1 MRKLVT
7 LETVVEVRP
16 IPDADAIEAIVIRGW
31 VVVAKRGEFQVGDRC
46 VYFEIDSA
54 LPLSDERFAFLGARG
69 TNTTLNRNESA
80 RTKNGTAGRR
90 LQPRRGTASG
100 VVPGLTSALKDHT
113 QTTNQTPPKLTMVP
127 SFGVACCREVGT
139 TIAANMGGHTIGT
152 FTLPTSLCSRPMLR
166 NLKTSLRH
174 SRNPRTSTWVPTKEI
189 DGTSLT
195 YIDQADCRARTCV
208 VRK

>member
-1 MRKLVT
+1 
-7 LETVVEVRP
+7 
-16 IPDADAIEAIVIRGW
+16 VIRGW

-54 LPLSDERFAFLGARG
+54 LPLSDVRFAFSRPSWNKHHLDQ
-69 TNTTLNRNESA
+69 NEST
-80 RTKNGTAGRR
+80 RTKSGTASWRV
-90 LQPRRGTASG
+90 QPRRGATSG
-100 VVPGLTSALKDHT
+100 VVPALTSALKDHT

-127 SFGVACCREVGT
+127 SFGVVCRREVGT

-174 SRNPRTSTWVPTKEI
+174 SRKPRTSTWVPTEKI
-189 DGTSLT
+189 DGTSVM

-208 VRK
+208 IRK